1 MCMSSV
7 NTGMER
13 AYELTVSRRVN
24 GANVEGYPR
33 VYRMTDDFG
42 IFTSIRKEEIGTMS
56 IAQYKARLKAF
67 AQYIENV
74 EIGVKVN
81 TEEAY
86 RKNLTSCP
94 I

>member
-1 MCMSSV
+1 MGSI

-24 GANVEGYPR
+24 GDYVEGYPR

-42 IFTSIRKEEIGTMS
+42 TFSAIRKEEIGTMPL
-56 IAQYKARLKAF
+56 AKYKERLKAF

-74 EIGVKVN
+74 EIGIKVN
-81 TEEAY
+81 TDEAY
-86 RKNLTSCP
+86 RKNLTACP